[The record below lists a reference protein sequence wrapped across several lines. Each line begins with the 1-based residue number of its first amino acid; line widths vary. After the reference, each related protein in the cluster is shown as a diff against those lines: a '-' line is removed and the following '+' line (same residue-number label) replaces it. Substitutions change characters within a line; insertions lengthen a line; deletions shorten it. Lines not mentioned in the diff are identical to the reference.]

1 MTRGRAA
8 LPPID
13 QDLAQTARPRLDLR
27 ALRQPPQ
34 ADDAVIDANSR
45 TLGAR
50 WGASTSL
57 AASGAASGAAPGEAP
72 PAPPASLRLEIP
84 VYLDQALTLKAAQE
98 RVTKSFLVMT
108 ALAQA
113 GYPIEATDL
122 VPDRRKARGRKPSS

>member
-57 AASGAASGAAPGEAP
+57 AASGAAPGEAPPPPP

-98 RVTKSFLVMT
+98 RVTKSFLVMS

>member
-1 MTRGRAA
+1 MTRGRTM

-13 QDLAQTARPRLDLR
+13 HDLTQTARPRLDLR
-27 ALRQPPQ
+27 ALKQPPQ
-34 ADDAVIDANSR
+34 VDDAVVDANSR
-45 TLGAR
+45 TLGER

-57 AASGAASGAAPGEAP
+57 AAPEDKAVP
-72 PAPPASLRLEIP
+72 PPPPPPASLRLEIP

-113 GYPIEATDL
+113 GYRIAPHDL
-122 VPDRRKARGRKPSS
+122 VPDRRRTRGRKV

>member
-57 AASGAASGAAPGEAP
+57 AASGAAPGEAPPAPP

>member
-1 MTRGRAA
+1 MTRGRTA

-13 QDLAQTARPRLDLR
+13 HDLTQPTRPRLDLR
-27 ALRQPPQ
+27 ALKQPPQ
-34 ADDAVIDANSR
+34 VDDSVIDANSR
-45 TLGAR
+45 ALGER

-57 AASGAASGAAPGEAP
+57 AAADPAPVP
-72 PAPPASLRLEIP
+72 PPPPPASLRLEIP

-113 GYPIEATDL
+113 GYAIKQADL
-122 VPDRRKARGRKPSS
+122 VPDRRKARARKASS